1 MSTNTINMLTRVGSS
16 KKNLTDWRP
25 TETKEINFGLLVI
38 ECKQTWCKFCSFLS
52 NVRGDHWYR
61 SRGSMVLFCFI
72 IYVRTM
78 GRPKRKNTSGVHLF
92 LLKACKPGNDDG
104 TIEKSENRDM
114 YQMTI
119 YWSDRKA
126 GNCNMNSAEAHI
138 KKWID
143 RILCNHFCDLRREG
157 CRYMMKLM
165 IKREMTSYK

>member
-126 GNCNMNSAEAHI
+126 GYCNMNSPEAHI
-138 KKWID
+138 TNMD
-143 RILCNHFCDLRREG
+143 RQDLVQSFLRFKTRGMSLYDEVND
-157 CRYMMKLM
+157 
-165 IKREMTSYK
+165 